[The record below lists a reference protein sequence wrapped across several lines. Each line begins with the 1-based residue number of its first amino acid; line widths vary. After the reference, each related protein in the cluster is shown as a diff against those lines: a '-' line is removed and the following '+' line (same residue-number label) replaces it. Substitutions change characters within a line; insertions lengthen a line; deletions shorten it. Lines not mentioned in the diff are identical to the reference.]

1 MIIPVLHRFLPFL
14 LLALVALPATGA
26 QDREA
31 AAAKLE
37 ALQVEIEKVQ
47 ERLEAARGKQG
58 ELERELRRVDRNIG
72 RSSRELQEIEQKL
85 ERTQDRLKALRATRA
100 DQLAALDQQKAALAQ
115 EVRAAYAG
123 GRQAQIKLLLNQQD
137 PAAVGRVLAYYEYV
151 QGARLERID
160 AVESTLTDLRRTEA
174 EIGKETSALE
184 AARQVQADRRD
195 ALIAGKRERE
205 SVLRQLKAEIRSGDR
220 RLGSL
225 REDEER
231 LKELLARLARVLAD
245 IPSDGEMKPFDT
257 LKGKLPWPAEGSIR
271 ARFGEERGKMGAH
284 LTWQGVLI
292 DAPEGRKVRAISH
305 GRVIFADWMRGFGLL
320 AIVDHGEGYM
330 SLYGHNQSLYASVG
344 DWVEPGEVIGAS
356 GRSGGQAAAGVYFEI
371 RHKGKPVNPS
381 SWCRK
386 DVATR

>member
-1 MIIPVLHRFLPFL
+1 VNTPIFSRFLVL
-14 LLALVALPATGA
+14 LLLVAGAGPLPAA
-26 QDREA
+26 DDRAA

-37 ALQVEIEKVQ
+37 ALQAEIERVQ
-47 ERLEAARGKQG
+47 ERLEAARGEQG
-58 ELERELRRVDRNIG
+58 KLERELRRVDRDIG
-72 RSSRELQEIEQKL
+72 RNSRELQEIEQRL
-85 ERTQDRLKALRATRA
+85 ARTQERLKALRATRA
-100 DQLAALDQQKAALAQ
+100 DQLAALDEQKELLARQ
-115 EVRAAYAG
+115 VRAAYAG

-137 PAAVGRVLAYYEYV
+137 PAAVGRVLAYYEYL
-151 QGARLERID
+151 QGARIARID

-174 EIGKETSALE
+174 EIGKETDALE
-184 AARQVQADRRD
+184 AARKVQEQRRD
-195 ALIAGKRERE
+195 ALLAGKHERE
-205 SVLRQLKAEIRSGDR
+205 TVLGKLKAEIRSSDR
-220 RLGSL
+220 RLGTL

-231 LKELLARLARVLAD
+231 LKELVTKLARVLAD
-245 IPSDGEMKPFDT
+245 IPSDGEMKPFNA

-356 GRSGGQAAAGVYFEI
+356 GRSGGQDSAGVYFEI
-371 RHKGKPVNPS
+371 RHKGKPVNPA
-381 SWCRK
+381 SWCRSS
-386 DVATR
+386 VASR

>member
-1 MIIPVLHRFLPFL
+1 MNTPIFSRFLVL
-14 LLALVALPATGA
+14 LLLVAGAGPLPAA
-26 QDREA
+26 DDRAA

-37 ALQVEIEKVQ
+37 ALQAEIERVQ
-47 ERLEAARGKQG
+47 ERLEAARGEQG
-58 ELERELRRVDRNIG
+58 KLERELRRVDRDIG
-72 RSSRELQEIEQKL
+72 RNSRELQEIEQRL
-85 ERTQDRLKALRATRA
+85 ARTQERLKALRATRA
-100 DQLAALDQQKAALAQ
+100 DQLAALDEQKELLARQ
-115 EVRAAYAG
+115 VRAAYAG

-137 PAAVGRVLAYYEYV
+137 PAAVGRVLAYYEYL
-151 QGARLERID
+151 QGARIARID

-174 EIGKETSALE
+174 EIGKETAALE
-184 AARQVQADRRD
+184 AARKVQEQRRD
-195 ALIAGKRERE
+195 ALLAGKHERE
-205 SVLRQLKAEIRSGDR
+205 TVLGKLKAEIRSSDR
-220 RLGSL
+220 RLGTL

-231 LKELLARLARVLAD
+231 LKELVTKLARVLAD
-245 IPSDGEMKPFDT
+245 IPSDGEMKPFNA

-356 GRSGGQAAAGVYFEI
+356 GRSGGQDSAGVYFEI
-371 RHKGKPVNPS
+371 RHKGKPVNPA
-381 SWCRK
+381 SWCRSS
-386 DVATR
+386 VASR